1 MKAEVNIDMQELV
14 ASISEVLLKELKP
27 LLEHKSEDDCL
38 FTVKTL
44 AEYLHVSDQWV
55 YERVHYNEIPFIKMG
70 KFPRFKKSDIDQWLD
85 SLATPPL
92 NRLSHTHK
100 MRLLKASEKR

>member
-1 MKAEVNIDMQELV
+1 
-14 ASISEVLLKELKP
+14 
-27 LLEHKSEDDCL
+27 
-38 FTVKTL
+38 
-44 AEYLHVSDQWV
+44 
-55 YERVHYNEIPFIKMG
+55 MG